1 MLSSISF
8 PQDMWQWALLA
19 IAALGIGVTKS
30 GFSGMGMIHVLIFAH
45 VLGARESTGIVL
57 PMLIAG
63 DVFAIL
69 FYGKHANWSYIYRMI
84 PPALLGICMGAW
96 AMTWLDSA
104 VYKPFIGA
112 TILLLVVLQTV
123 RVWRPQWF
131 ENVPQS
137 QWFAWSMGIL
147 AGTTTM
153 MANAAGPVFGL
164 YLLAIGLPKLEF
176 VGTAAWFFLLINV
189 TKIPF
194 SWGLGLIRID
204 TLSMNLL
211 LIPLVAF
218 GLWLGRKLVQR
229 ISQRVFDS
237 LILSV
242 TAAAAIRMVLG

>member
-1 MLSSISF
+1 MLSSIAF

-164 YLLAIGLPKLEF
+164 YLLDIGLPKLEF

>member
-1 MLSSISF
+1 MSSESLLSPDF
-8 PQDMWQWALLA
+8 WQWGLLA
-19 IAALGIGVTKS
+19 IAALGIGITKS
-30 GFSGMGMIHVLIFAH
+30 GFSGMGMVHVLIFAH

-84 PPALLGICMGAW
+84 PPALVGICVGAW
-96 AMTWLDSA
+96 AMTWLDRTI
-104 VYKPFIGA
+104 YKPLIGGI
-112 TILLLVVLQTV
+112 ILALVVLQTI

-137 QWFAWSMGIL
+137 KWFAWSMGCL

-176 VGTAAWFFLLINV
+176 VGTAAWFFLIINL

-194 SWGLGLIRID
+194 SWGLGLIRVD
-204 TLSMNLL
+204 TLGMNAILL
-211 LIPLVAF
+211 PVVAL
-218 GLWLGRKLVQR
+218 GLWLGRLLVQR
-229 ISQRVFDS
+229 ISQKVFDS

-242 TAAAAIRMVLG
+242 TATAAIRMVLG

>member
-1 MLSSISF
+1 
-8 PQDMWQWALLA
+8 MWQWALLA

-84 PPALLGICMGAW
+84 PPALIGICIGAW
-96 AMTWLDSA
+96 AMTWLDSTI
-104 VYKPFIGA
+104 YKPFIGA
-112 TILLLVVLQTV
+112 IILFLVILQTV

-176 VGTAAWFFLLINV
+176 VGTAAWFFLLINL

-242 TAAAAIRMVLG
+242 TAAAAVRMVLG